1 MGLGLANQRALF
13 QCSILIPR
21 YTTLKLFLTSAPGL
35 DPISKNSTGNLHIDP
50 LKQSDG
56 LKNSVKL
63 FPDFNLLNSIPC
75 RLGLFFIQRAEVLQF
90 FEE

>member
-21 YTTLKLFLTSAPGL
+21 HATLKLFLTSAPGL

-63 FPDFNLLNSIPC
+63 LIGQGVLS
-75 RLGLFFIQRAEVLQF
+75 QEVPT
-90 FEE
+90 